1 VGLAD
6 LMRGKNVAPTG
17 YVHQIVATPIH
28 SPEELNPQV
37 ITSNTYRLDKARLDA
52 KQTGQNLA
60 KMEAKRDL
68 LKEQMDAAIIRRME
82 AQHTL
87 DVCDKVLILL
97 QKTSEYAREQVK
109 ARMEELVTTALNVV
123 FGKPYRFWMVLGVLA
138 GKPVAEYWVEVDGV
152 HVQLKPPDYGKGGG
166 VIDVVTTALR
176 LGIFELEQELGP
188 LLFDEVG
195 KHISRD
201 FAPNMA
207 YFLHEYAAQFDRQII
222 LNTHNK
228 DLAAAGDVAVRVYQ
242 EGGKSYVTSKIDEG
256 GGDIEA

>member
-1 VGLAD
+1 MGLAD
-6 LMRGKNVAPTG
+6 LMRGRNTAPVAPT
-17 YVHQIVATPIH
+17 QAQEQ
-28 SPEELNPQV
+28 SKPEEL
-37 ITSNTYRLDKARLDA
+37 IAGAIYRLGKARADA
-52 KQTGQNLA
+52 KLA
-60 KMEAKRDL
+60 AKSLAVMEAKRDL
-68 LKEQMDAAIIRRME
+68 LQEQMDDAIIRRLE

-87 DVCDKVLILL
+87 DVLDNVLILL

-123 FGKPYRFWMVLGVLA
+123 FGKPYRFWMVLGVAA

-166 VIDVVTTALR
+166 VIDVITTALR
-176 LGIFELEQELGP
+176 LGIFELEQEQGP

-195 KHISRD
+195 KHLSRD
-201 FAPNMA
+201 FAPHMA
-207 YFLHEYAAQFDRQII
+207 YFLHEYAAQFGRQII

-242 EGGKSYVTSKIDEG
+242 ESGRSYVTSKIDEDTEEG
-256 GGDIEA
+256 AAV